1 MRTAKKQ
8 LDNIEGN
15 EFSYPG
21 LSDIIFMKSE
31 KFIETVLNWGRS
43 NSLWPLT
50 FGTSCCAIEMMTFG
64 ATKVDSDRMG
74 VLFIGDSPR
83 QADLLLVSGTI
94 TKKMA
99 RRLLNVYEQMPSPKY
114 VIAVGAC
121 NISGGLYHDSY
132 NTIHGID
139 LIMPVDVYIPGCP
152 PRPEEFMDAVRVLQ
166 RLIKQNKAKASL
178 KNGRIL

>member
-1 MRTAKKQ
+1 MAKKQ
-8 LDNIEGN
+8 LDDAEGS

-121 NISGGLYHDSY
+121 NVSGGLYHDSY

-166 RLIKQNKAKASL
+166 RLIKQNEAKASL
-178 KNGRIL
+178 KDGSIL

>member
-121 NISGGLYHDSY
+121 NVSGGRYHDSY
-132 NTIHGID
+132 KTMHGID

-178 KNGRIL
+178 KNGSIL

>member
-1 MRTAKKQ
+1 MAKKQ
-8 LDNIEGN
+8 LDNAEGS

-121 NISGGLYHDSY
+121 NVSGGLYHDSY

-152 PRPEEFMDAVRVLQ
+152 PRPEEFMDAVKVLQ

-178 KNGRIL
+178 KNGSIL

>member
-1 MRTAKKQ
+1 MAKKQ
-8 LDNIEGN
+8 LDNAEGS

-121 NISGGLYHDSY
+121 NVSGGLYHDSY

-178 KNGRIL
+178 KNGSIL

>member
-1 MRTAKKQ
+1 MAKKQ
-8 LDNIEGN
+8 LDDAEGS

-121 NISGGLYHDSY
+121 NVSGGLYHDSY

-139 LIMPVDVYIPGCP
+139 LIMSVDVYIPGCP

-178 KNGRIL
+178 KNGSIL

>member
-1 MRTAKKQ
+1 MHTAKKQ
-8 LDNIEGN
+8 LDDIEGN

-121 NISGGLYHDSY
+121 NVSGGLYHDSY

-178 KNGRIL
+178 KNGSIL

>member
-1 MRTAKKQ
+1 MAKKQ
-8 LDNIEGN
+8 LDDAEGS

-121 NISGGLYHDSY
+121 NVSGGLYHDSY

-178 KNGRIL
+178 KDGSIL

>member
-8 LDNIEGN
+8 LDDIEGN

-121 NISGGLYHDSY
+121 NVSGGLYHDSY

-178 KNGRIL
+178 KNGSIL

>member
-1 MRTAKKQ
+1 MAKKQ
-8 LDNIEGN
+8 LDDAEGS

-121 NISGGLYHDSY
+121 NVSGGLYHDSY

-178 KNGRIL
+178 KNGSIL

>member
-1 MRTAKKQ
+1 MAKKQ
-8 LDNIEGN
+8 LDDAEGS

-83 QADLLLVSGTI
+83 PADLLLVSGTI

-121 NISGGLYHDSY
+121 NVSGGLYHDSY

-178 KNGRIL
+178 KNGSIL

>member
-1 MRTAKKQ
+1 MAKKQ
-8 LDNIEGN
+8 LNDAEGS

-121 NISGGLYHDSY
+121 NVSGGLYHDSY

-178 KNGRIL
+178 KNGSIL

>member
-1 MRTAKKQ
+1 MMEDTS
-8 LDNIEGN
+8 

-21 LSDIIFMKSE
+21 MYEIVFMKAQR
-31 KFIETVLNWGRS
+31 FIDTVLNWGRS

-64 ATKVDSDRMG
+64 ATKVDSDRLG
-74 VLFIGDSPR
+74 VLFVGDSPR
-83 QADLLLVSGTI
+83 QSDLILVSGTI

-99 RRLLNVYEQMPSPKY
+99 RRLLNVYEQMPDPKY

-132 NTIHGID
+132 NTIEGID
-139 LIMPVDVYIPGCP
+139 RIMPVDAFVPGCP
-152 PRPEEFMDAVRVLQ
+152 PRPEEFLDAVRVLQ
-166 RLIKQNKAKASL
+166 KRIRENRSKAQI
-178 KNGRIL
+178 NGKSN

>member
-1 MRTAKKQ
+1 MHTAKKQ
-8 LDNIEGN
+8 LDDIEGN

-64 ATKVDSDRMG
+64 ATEVDSDRMG

-121 NISGGLYHDSY
+121 NVSGGLYHDSY

-178 KNGRIL
+178 KNGSIL